1 MDLQKH
7 KIRDPAFMRRFRKEH
22 KCCEICGKEDCL
34 EIAHIISK
42 GAGGPDMEENVVM
55 LDGPAAFQAGCHGA
69 NHMGKI
75 SKKKLFEVAARRIGI
90 TQEECE
96 RRVRRRMGYNV

>member
-1 MDLQKH
+1 MMLH
-7 KIRDPAFMRRFRKEH
+7 KTKPRDPAFMRKFKKAH
-22 KCCEICGKEDCL
+22 TCCEICGTEHDL

-69 NHMGKI
+69 NHLGKI
-75 SKKKLFEVAARRIGI
+75 SQAELFEVAARRIGI
-90 TQEECE
+90 TAEECE
-96 RRVRRRMGYNV
+96 RRVRRKMGYDV